1 MPSGEETSLPHD
13 AVAATMRPSS
23 MWSPLRHFLPSSATP
38 DAARL
43 VTAHALRSFADGF
56 VSVVLA
62 SYLSG
67 IGFSPLQVGAI
78 VTGTMLGSAALT
90 LVVGLFGHRVSR
102 RSVLL
107 AASALMFITGLG
119 FFGVTAFWP
128 LLLIAVAG
136 TLNPSAGDVSVFL
149 PVEQSMLSETVADRQ
164 RTALFARFNL
174 GDRFAGAL
182 GALASAIPAI
192 LAQRQGWD
200 LTTAQRAGFL
210 LYAGMAV
217 LAGLLYT
224 TLSPAVDQRPS
235 GGRRTPLTHAR
246 GIVLRL
252 AALFTLDSLG
262 GGLVV
267 QSLLALWLFERF
279 DLSVQTAATIFFVS
293 GLFAALSQLASS
305 RLAARIG
312 LINTM
317 VFTHLPSNGL
327 LILAALMPSAP
338 LAVACLLA
346 RMLLSQMDVPAR
358 QSYVMAVVPPAE
370 RPAAAS
376 ITNVPRSLGAALS
389 PLFAGWLLSVTTFG
403 WPLILAGMIKSIYD
417 LLLLSQFR
425 SVKPPEERTEVT
437 TRV

>member
-1 MPSGEETSLPHD
+1 VPSGGETPLTHD
-13 AVAATMRPSS
+13 AVAAPMRPSS
-23 MWSPLRHFLPSSATP
+23 IWSPLRRFFPSSATP

-43 VTAHALRSFADGF
+43 VSAHALRSFADGF

-67 IGFSPLQVGAI
+67 IGFSPLQIGAI
-78 VTGTMLGSAALT
+78 VTGTMLGSAMLT
-90 LVVGLFGHRVSR
+90 MAVGLFGYRLSR
-102 RSVLL
+102 RTVLL
-107 AASALMFITGLG
+107 AASALMVITGLG

-149 PVEQSMLSETVADRQ
+149 PVEQAILPETVADRH

-192 LAQRQGWD
+192 VAHRQGWD

-210 LYAGMAV
+210 LYAAMAV
-217 LAGLLYT
+217 VAGLIYA
-224 TLSPAVDQRPS
+224 TLTPAVDLQAS
-235 GGRRTPLTHAR
+235 GGQRAPLTRAR

-293 GLFAALSQLASS
+293 GLFAALSQLASA
-305 RLAARIG
+305 RLASRIG

-338 LAVACLLA
+338 LAVGCLLA

-358 QSYVMAVVPPAE
+358 QSYVMAVVPRNE
-370 RPAAAS
+370 RAAAAT
-376 ITNVPRSLGAALS
+376 ITNIPRSLGAALS
-389 PLFAGWLLSVTTFG
+389 PLLAGWLLSVSSFG
-403 WPLILAGMIKSIYD
+403 WPLILAGLTKSIYD

-425 SVKPPEERTEVT
+425 KLKPPEERAGIMQ
-437 TRV
+437 RP

>member
-1 MPSGEETSLPHD
+1 MPAGGETSLSDD
-13 AVAATMRPSS
+13 AFTVTIRSSS
-23 MWSPLRHFLPSSATP
+23 MWPPLRRFFPSGATS

-43 VTAHALRSFADGF
+43 VSAHALRSFADGF

-78 VTGTMLGSAALT
+78 ATGTMLGSAMLT
-90 LVVGLFGHRVSR
+90 LTVGLVGYRVSR
-102 RSVLL
+102 KTVLL
-107 AASALMFITGLG
+107 GASALMFITGIG

-149 PVEQSMLSETVADRQ
+149 PVEQAILPETVADRH

-192 LAQRQGWD
+192 VAHRQGWD
-200 LTTAQRAGFL
+200 LTTAQRTGFL
-210 LYAGMAV
+210 LYAAMAV
-217 LAGLLYT
+217 VAGLIYA
-224 TLSPAVDQRPS
+224 TLTPAVDLQLS
-235 GGRRTPLTHAR
+235 GGRRAPLSRAR
-246 GIVLRL
+246 RVVLRL

-267 QSLLALWLFERF
+267 QSLLALWLFQRF
-279 DLSVQTAATIFFVS
+279 DLSVQTAAAIFFVS
-293 GLFAALSQLASS
+293 GLFAALSQLVSSHLAS
-305 RLAARIG
+305 RIG

-317 VFTHLPSNGL
+317 VFTHLPSNIL

-358 QSYVMAVVPPAE
+358 QSYVMAVVPRNE
-370 RPAAAS
+370 RAAAAT

-389 PLFAGWLLSVTTFG
+389 PLFAGWLLSITSFG
-403 WPLILAGMIKSIYD
+403 WPLIVAGVTKSIYD

-425 SVKPPEERTEVT
+425 SVKPPEEQREVA
-437 TRV
+437 TRS